1 MLYPRRTPSPVR
13 AVALAG
19 SSLLGW
25 LVVMVALV
33 HPSLVDVRVYRAEG
47 AALLDGLDLYG
58 PLAGVH
64 GVNTYPPFAALLFVP
79 AALMPVGLVEV
90 ASIVVN
96 IGLLVVVC
104 WQSVRL
110 AGGRSS
116 VAAVGVLAAVAL
128 WSEPVTTSLSYGQIN
143 LALLALVLWD
153 ANLPAD
159 SRLRGVGIGVAAG
172 IKVTPGLL
180 VVYLVL
186 TGRLR
191 AAATAAATVL
201 ATIAVTMLVDADAAW
216 TYWTRQLF
224 DLGRIGRLENS
235 ANQSVRGWLVR
246 AHHSRDTPAVEML
259 LVLAVLVAGM
269 ACAVI
274 AYRRLGDA
282 WGLSAAATTGLLVSP
297 ISWSHHWVW
306 CVPIIALL
314 WFQARVWVV
323 PTLVVFWAYA
333 VWLVPHGHSAEL
345 HLDGAQLARSAPYV
359 VFGLGFLALTAARAR
374 AVRQALASADA
385 PSFAVA
391 AAARPQCGVGADAG
405 PGRSGALVDDAR
417 LAGASACTAGR
428 CGNAAG

>member
-1 MLYPRRTPSPVR
+1 MLYPRRTQSPAR
-13 AVALAG
+13 ALALAG
-19 SSLLGW
+19 LSLIAW
-25 LVVMVALV
+25 LVAMVALV

-64 GVNTYPPFAALLFVP
+64 GVNTYPPFATLLFVP
-79 AALMPVGLVEV
+79 AALLPVGLVEA
-90 ASIVVN
+90 ASVVLN
-96 IGLLVVVC
+96 LGLLVVVC
-104 WQSVRL
+104 WLSIRL

-159 SRLRGVGIGVAAG
+159 SRLRGVGIGLAAG

-180 VVYLVL
+180 IVYLVL

-191 AAATAAATVL
+191 AAVTASATVL
-201 ATIAVTMLVDADAAW
+201 VTIGVTMLVDPDAAW
-216 TYWTRQLF
+216 TYWTHQLF

-235 ANQSVRGWLVR
+235 ANQSIRGWLVR
-246 AHHSRDTPAVEML
+246 AHHTRDIPAPELL

-269 ACAVI
+269 ACSVL
-274 AYRRLGDA
+274 AYRRLGEA
-282 WGLSAAATTGLLVSP
+282 WGLTAAATTGLLVSP

-306 CVPIIALL
+306 CVPILALL
-314 WFQARVWVV
+314 WVRARVWVI
-323 PTLVVFWAYA
+323 PIFVVFWSYA
-333 VWLVPHGHSAEL
+333 VWMVPHGHSAEL
-345 HLDGAQLARSAPYV
+345 HLSSVEVARSAPYV
-359 VFGLGFLALTAARAR
+359 VLGLGFLAVTAVASARASS
-374 AVRQALASADA
+374 LT
-385 PSFAVA
+385 VA
-391 AAARPQCGVGADAG
+391 AAPRSERGVGADSG

-417 LAGASACTAGR
+417 LAGAPARAAGR
-428 CGNAAG
+428 RGGPAG